1 MKKSNRNLRPD
12 EYAIANLVRPS
23 TRVLDIGCG
32 DGSLLIHLTREKNV
46 VGRGIE
52 LSQEGV
58 NFCVSKGLSVIQGNA
73 DTDLNFYPKKSFDYV
88 ILSQTLQATHDPKNV
103 LLNLNRIGKRSI
115 VSLPNF
121 GHFKI
126 RLKLLTTGQMPK
138 TNLLNEPWFS
148 TPNIHL
154 CTILDFVNLCK
165 DLDLHLESVIVL
177 NEKGKVSFFS
187 KNLYLA
193 NLFGQQV
200 LFVIKNGSFDLKLKS
215 LIKIIIAMFK

>member
-1 MKKSNRNLRPD
+1 LDYKLTDNNRKLRPD
-12 EYAIANLVRPS
+12 ELAIANVVKTS
-23 TRVLDIGCG
+23 SRVLDIGCG
-32 DGSLLIHLTREKNV
+32 DGSLLFHLTREKNV
-46 VGRGIE
+46 IGRGIE
-52 LSQEGV
+52 LSQDGV
-58 NFCVSKGLSVIQGNA
+58 NYCVSKGLSVIQGNA
-73 DTDLNFYPKKSFDYV
+73 DTDLNFYPEKSFDYV
-88 ILSQTLQATHDPKNV
+88 ILSQTLQATHNPRNV
-103 LLNLNRIGKRSI
+103 LLNLIRIGKRAI

-165 DLDLHLESVIVL
+165 DLGLKLESVIVL
-177 NEKGKVSFFS
+177 NENGKVSLFS

-200 LFVIKNGSFDLKLKS
+200 LFVINNN
-215 LIKIIIAMFK
+215 FK

>member
-1 MKKSNRNLRPD
+1 MKKNNRNLRPD
-12 EYAIANLVRPS
+12 EYAIANLVNPS

-32 DGSLLIHLTREKNV
+32 DGSLLFYLTREKNV

-73 DTDLNFYPKKSFDYV
+73 DTDLNFYPEKSFDYV

-103 LLNLNRIGKRSI
+103 LLNLIRIGKRAI

-138 TNLLNEPWFS
+138 TSLLNEPWFS

-165 DLDLHLESVIVL
+165 NLDLNLESVIVL

-200 LFVIKNGSFDLKLKS
+200 LFIIKN
-215 LIKIIIAMFK
+215 

>member
-1 MKKSNRNLRPD
+1 MEDHNRKLRPD
-12 EYAIANLVRPS
+12 EHAIANLVQKS
-23 TRVLDIGCG
+23 SRVLDIGCG
-32 DGSLLIHLTREKNV
+32 DGTLLFHLTRNKNV
-46 VGRGIE
+46 TGRGIE

-73 DTDLNFYPKKSFDYV
+73 DTDLTYYPEKSFDYV
-88 ILSQTLQATHDPKNV
+88 ILSQTLQATHKPKDV
-103 LLNLNRIGKRSI
+103 LLNLIRIGKRAI

-121 GHFKI
+121 GHYRI
-126 RLKLLTTGQMPK
+126 RLKLLTKGQMPK
-138 TNLLNEPWFS
+138 SNLLNEPWFS

-165 DLDLHLESVIVL
+165 DLGLNLESVIVL
-177 NEKGKVSFFS
+177 NEKGKPSIFS

-200 LFVIKNGSFDLKLKS
+200 LFLIKNKN
-215 LIKIIIAMFK
+215 

>member
-12 EYAIANLVRPS
+12 EYAIANLVKPS

-73 DTDLNFYPKKSFDYV
+73 DTDLNFYPEKSFDYV

-200 LFVIKNGSFDLKLKS
+200 LFVIKN
-215 LIKIIIAMFK
+215 

>member
-1 MKKSNRNLRPD
+1 MAQPHNLDYKLTENNRKLRPD
-12 EYAIANLVRPS
+12 ELAIANIVKTS
-23 TRVLDIGCG
+23 SRVLDIGCG
-32 DGSLLIHLTREKNV
+32 DGSLLFHLTREKNV
-46 VGRGIE
+46 IGRGIE

-58 NFCVSKGLSVIQGNA
+58 NYCVSKGLSVIQGNA
-73 DTDLNFYPKKSFDYV
+73 DTDLNFYPEKSFDYV
-88 ILSQTLQATHDPKNV
+88 ILSQTLQATHNPRNV
-103 LLNLNRIGKRSI
+103 LLNLIRIGKRAI

-138 TNLLNEPWFS
+138 TNLLNDPWFS

-165 DLDLHLESVIVL
+165 DLDLKLESVIVL
-177 NEKGKVSFFS
+177 NENGKVSFFS

-200 LFVIKNGSFDLKLKS
+200 LFVINN
-215 LIKIIIAMFK
+215 IK

>member
-200 LFVIKNGSFDLKLKS
+200 LFVIKN
-215 LIKIIIAMFK
+215 

>member
-1 MKKSNRNLRPD
+1 MAQPHNLDYKLTENNRKLRPD
-12 EYAIANLVRPS
+12 ELAIANIVKTS
-23 TRVLDIGCG
+23 SRVLDIGCG
-32 DGSLLIHLTREKNV
+32 DGSLLFHLTREKNV
-46 VGRGIE
+46 IGRGIE

-58 NFCVSKGLSVIQGNA
+58 NYCVSKGLSVIQGNA
-73 DTDLNFYPKKSFDYV
+73 DTDLNFYPEKSFDYV
-88 ILSQTLQATHDPKNV
+88 VLSQTLQATHNPRNV
-103 LLNLNRIGKRSI
+103 LLNLIRIGKRAI

-126 RLKLLTTGQMPK
+126 RLKLLTTGHMPK
-138 TNLLNEPWFS
+138 TNLLNDPWFS

-165 DLDLHLESVIVL
+165 DLDLKLESVIVL
-177 NEKGKVSFFS
+177 NENGKVSFFS

-200 LFVIKNGSFDLKLKS
+200 LFVINN
-215 LIKIIIAMFK
+215 IK

>member
-1 MKKSNRNLRPD
+1 MLKKSNRNLRPD

-200 LFVIKNGSFDLKLKS
+200 LFVIKN
-215 LIKIIIAMFK
+215 

>member
-1 MKKSNRNLRPD
+1 MEDKNRKLRPD
-12 EYAIANLVRPS
+12 EHAIANIVKPS
-23 TRVLDIGCG
+23 SRVLDIGCG
-32 DGSLLIHLTREKNV
+32 DGTLLFHLTRNKRV
-46 VGRGIE
+46 IGRGIE

-73 DTDLNFYPKKSFDYV
+73 DTDLNYYPEKSFDYV
-88 ILSQTLQATHDPKNV
+88 ILSQTLQATYKPKDV
-103 LLNLNRIGKRSI
+103 LLNLIRIGKRAI

-126 RLKLLTTGQMPK
+126 RLKLLTSGQMPK
-138 TNLLNEPWFS
+138 SNLLNEPWFS

-165 DLDLHLESVIVL
+165 ELGLNLESVIVL
-177 NEKGKVSFFS
+177 NEKGKVSVFS

-200 LFVIKNGSFDLKLKS
+200 LFLIKN
-215 LIKIIIAMFK
+215 

>member
-1 MKKSNRNLRPD
+1 MAQPHNLDYKLTENNRKLRPD
-12 EYAIANLVRPS
+12 ELAIANIVKTS
-23 TRVLDIGCG
+23 SRVLDIGCG
-32 DGSLLIHLTREKNV
+32 DGSLLFHLTREKNV
-46 VGRGIE
+46 IGRGIE

-58 NFCVSKGLSVIQGNA
+58 NYCVSKGLSVIQGNA
-73 DTDLNFYPKKSFDYV
+73 DTDLNFYPEKSFDYV
-88 ILSQTLQATHDPKNV
+88 VLSQTLQATHNPRNV
-103 LLNLNRIGKRSI
+103 LLNLIRIGKRAI

-138 TNLLNEPWFS
+138 TNLLNDPWFS

-165 DLDLHLESVIVL
+165 DLDLKLESVIVL
-177 NEKGKVSFFS
+177 NENGKVSFFS

-200 LFVIKNGSFDLKLKS
+200 LFVINN
-215 LIKIIIAMFK
+215 IK

>member
-200 LFVIKNGSFDLKLKS
+200 LFVIKH
-215 LIKIIIAMFK
+215 

>member
-1 MKKSNRNLRPD
+1 LKKSNRNLRPD

-200 LFVIKNGSFDLKLKS
+200 LFVIKN
-215 LIKIIIAMFK
+215 

>member
-1 MKKSNRNLRPD
+1 MKKNNRNLRPD
-12 EYAIANLVRPS
+12 EYAIANLVKTS
-23 TRVLDIGCG
+23 SRVLDIGCG
-32 DGSLLIHLTREKNV
+32 DGSLLFHLTREKNV
-46 VGRGIE
+46 IGRGIE

-73 DTDLNFYPKKSFDYV
+73 DTDLNFYPERSFDYV

-103 LLNLNRIGKRSI
+103 LLNLIRIGNRAI

-165 DLDLHLESVIVL
+165 DLNLNLESVIVL
-177 NEKGKVSFFS
+177 NEKGRVSFFS

-200 LFVIKNGSFDLKLKS
+200 LFVINNK
-215 LIKIIIAMFK
+215 

>member
-1 MKKSNRNLRPD
+1 MVQPHNLDYKLTENNRKLRPD
-12 EYAIANLVRPS
+12 ELAIANIVKTS
-23 TRVLDIGCG
+23 SRVLDIGCG
-32 DGSLLIHLTREKNV
+32 DGSLLFHLTREKNV
-46 VGRGIE
+46 IGRGIE

-58 NFCVSKGLSVIQGNA
+58 NYCVSKGLSVIQGNA
-73 DTDLNFYPKKSFDYV
+73 DTDLNFYPEKSFDYV
-88 ILSQTLQATHDPKNV
+88 ILSQTLQATHNPRNV
-103 LLNLNRIGKRSI
+103 LLNLIRIGKRAI

-138 TNLLNEPWFS
+138 TNLLNDPWFS

-165 DLDLHLESVIVL
+165 DLDLKLESVIVL
-177 NEKGKVSFFS
+177 NENGKVSFFS

-200 LFVIKNGSFDLKLKS
+200 LFVINN
-215 LIKIIIAMFK
+215 IK

>member
-1 MKKSNRNLRPD
+1 MVQPHNLDYKLTDNNRKLRPD
-12 EYAIANLVRPS
+12 ELAIANVVKTS
-23 TRVLDIGCG
+23 SRVLDIGCG
-32 DGSLLIHLTREKNV
+32 DGSLLFHLTREKNV
-46 VGRGIE
+46 IGRGIE

-73 DTDLNFYPKKSFDYV
+73 DTDLNFYPEKSFDYV
-88 ILSQTLQATHDPKNV
+88 ILSQTLQATHNPRNV
-103 LLNLNRIGKRSI
+103 LLNLIRIGKRAI

-138 TNLLNEPWFS
+138 TNLLNDPWFS

-165 DLDLHLESVIVL
+165 DLDLKLESVIVL
-177 NEKGKVSFFS
+177 NENGKVSFFS

-200 LFVIKNGSFDLKLKS
+200 LFVINN
-215 LIKIIIAMFK
+215 IK